1 MSNDNGE
8 IIKYASG
15 ITATTMPK
23 IIKYAW
29 ACEITHICFA

>member
-15 ITATTMPK
+15 FTATPMPK
-23 IIKYAW
+23 IIKYAP
-29 ACEITHICFA
+29 ACETTHIGFA